1 MFFLLYTRQK
11 ELDKITNLPKSN
23 NCDGSNYSTVIQDI
37 LFTIILRN
45 NSELNYRALVVNDK
59 I

>member
-11 ELDKITNLPKSN
+11 EFDKKTNLPKSN
-23 NCDGSNYSTVIQDI
+23 CDGSNSSTVIQDI

-45 NSELNYRALVVNDK
+45 NAELNYRALVVNDK

>member
-11 ELDKITNLPKSN
+11 EFDKITNSPKS

-45 NSELNYRALVVNDK
+45 NTELNYRALVVNDK